1 MPRIPLYNKGQGP
14 AAQLATGQ
22 LSPRA
27 DVGAFTAPGQASAR
41 LGKAASD
48 IAFNFLE
55 AERDVERQAIYAEK
69 TAEVERE
76 AGELERNP
84 KAQSVRG
91 FEIEFGEFKNKKL
104 SEIDALDLSRSQ
116 KIKMK
121 SDVGSFLDRK
131 LASSRPQVHNK
142 FQEKRST
149 QFNEAIASLL
159 PSAENVQMR
168 DTVLADINQFI
179 STGRELGLKLN
190 YSEESV
196 NFEIQNRDIL
206 AASIDPSKTADDLKV
221 LKDKILNGEGEFEKL
236 DARQRSSLVTPLKS
250 RITDLEFGQLAD
262 LKAKQDDA
270 LAELA
275 TTGDSGAIGAVI
287 SGFEAVNRP
296 DLANSLESR
305 AYVGRK
311 MFDLSDDLSF
321 ATEPQALQVM
331 AEINNLPV
339 SGPNAAE
346 NAEVK
351 RLALEQFAAREEAI
365 ETDPAQYVAQQLQKR
380 GKEVTPVTILATQ
393 SQMGIKQNPYTNAQV
408 QQVQDGLKDMSELER
423 IESLRNFVLGA
434 GEANETLVLSLMP
447 RYGFSLAQQS
457 VASDPFNPI
466 NADLLAS
473 QSTDEKSIKEVISKE
488 IMQNIVSLTTDEL
501 APYVSSIPMTSS
513 DASDHKVQVQQTVS
527 KLAMYLVAFGG
538 QEEGE
543 AVKKAARIIT
553 DRYVFPSVNSEPF
566 ILPRKYQNS
575 SSAIESELTQI
586 LNNPETLKDVAV
598 GRYQG
603 DVTGEISRS
612 TYAQNVRQGGR
623 WVTTGDRSSVVLV
636 DDTDNIVETEQGQP
650 IKFSFTEVLSRI
662 SEKQKR
668 AQSIEEM
675 ERELE
680 NINLKLRDE
689 YGGISISRAKAAG
702 EFEKFEAE
710 KLQLKF
716 RRDALRDMIKTEKGR
731 E

>member
-131 LASSRPQVHNK
+131 LATSRPQVHNK

-159 PSAENVQMR
+159 PSAENLQMR

-190 YSEESV
+190 YSKESV

-221 LKDKILNGEGEFEKL
+221 LKDKILNGEGEFEEL

-262 LKAKQDDA
+262 LKAQQDDA
-270 LAELA
+270 LAELTA
-275 TTGDSGAIGAVI
+275 TGDSSAIGSVV
-287 SGFEAVNRP
+287 SGYRSANRP
-296 DLANSLESR
+296 DLANSLESK
-305 AYVGRK
+305 AYVVQK
-311 MFDLSDDLSF
+311 MFNLSDDLSF
-321 ATEPQALQVM
+321 ATESQALQVM

-351 RLALEQFAAREEAI
+351 MLALERFAARQELI
-365 ETDPAQYVAQQLQKR
+365 DTDPAQYVVQQLQKK

-553 DRYVFPSVNSEPF
+553 DRYVFPSVNGKTF

-575 SSAIESELTQI
+575 SSAIESELNQI
-586 LNNPETLKDVAV
+586 LKNPETLKDVAV
-598 GRYQG
+598 GRYEG
-603 DVTGEISRS
+603 DVTGDISRS

-689 YGGISISRAKAAG
+689 YTGISIARAEAAG

-731 E
+731 K

>member
-41 LGKAASD
+41 FGKAASD

-69 TAEVERE
+69 TAEIERE
-76 AGELERNP
+76 ASELQRNP
-84 KAQSVRG
+84 KAQSVPG

-104 SEIDALDLSRSQ
+104 SEIDALGLSRSQ

-121 SDVGSFLDRK
+121 SDIGLFLDRK
-131 LASSRPQVHNK
+131 LALSRPEVNSK
-142 FQEKRST
+142 FREKRSA

-159 PSAENVQMR
+159 PSAENLQMR

-190 YSEESV
+190 YSKESV

-365 ETDPAQYVAQQLQKR
+365 ETDPAQYVAQQLQKK

-473 QSTDEKSIKEVISKE
+473 QSTDEKIIKERLDKPTMTDIFSK
-488 IMQNIVSLTTDEL
+488 TADEL
-501 APYVSSIPMTSS
+501 APYISSIPMTSG
-513 DASDHKVQVQQTVS
+513 DASSHKAQVQQTVS
-527 KLAMYLVAFGG
+527 KLAMYLVAFGV
-538 QEEGE
+538 EEQDE

-553 DRYVFPSVNSEPF
+553 DRYVFPSVNGKTF
-566 ILPRKYQNS
+566 ILPRRYQNS

-636 DDTDNIVETEQGQP
+636 DDTDNPVETEQGQP
-650 IKFSFTEVLSRI
+650 IKFSFTEVLSRV

-675 ERELE
+675 ERELK
-680 NINLKLRDE
+680 NINLKLKNE

-702 EFEKFEAE
+702 ESKKFEAE

-716 RRDALRDMIKTEKGR
+716 RRDALGDMIKTEKGR
-731 E
+731 K